1 MRKVRTA
8 VLTGIAALAVA
19 GVGLAAGRD
28 MHSMKVDLPDG
39 SVAHIEYQGDVAPR
53 VTFVPASHLMPVDFV
68 GPFDSSAFAA
78 FDRIAAEMDRQT
90 EAMIHEVSD
99 PQPALSPGDGKLHLA
114 ALGKL
119 PPGTV
124 HYRFVSTSDGSGTCD
139 RSIEVTSY
147 GSDQKPKVIS
157 SSSGDCKAVDRAL
170 APAGLDAPARLAVP
184 GLTRTDATAT
194 AARPQAGTTV

>member
-19 GVGLAAGRD
+19 GAGLAAGRD

-39 SVAHIEYQGDVAPR
+39 SVARIEYQGDVAPR
-53 VTFVPASHLMPVDFV
+53 VTFAPASHVIPVAFL
-68 GPFDSSAFAA
+68 GPFDSAPFAA

-90 EAMIHEVSD
+90 EAMIHEVSGL
-99 PQPALSPGDGKLHLA
+99 QPALSPGDGKLDLA

-119 PPGTV
+119 PPATV

-147 GSDQKPKVIS
+147 GSDQSPKVIS
-157 SSSGDCKAVDRAL
+157 SSAGDCKAVDRTL
-170 APAGLDAPARLAVP
+170 APAWFDAPARPVP
-184 GLTRTDATAT
+184 GLTRTDAAAT
-194 AARPQAGTTV
+194 AARPHVGTTV